1 MATPAGGRPLKP
13 VAPSHAEEKQQA
25 NQQKPRVPELEKHL
39 AGNLAS
45 KKELLTGMR
54 FGIALKMK
62 DSLLSRSSLLMCQM
76 SWHLQNRNNH
86 QLRKQKLPQ
95 LRVQQPLLHL
105 KLMLSQ
111 KGLKVRMPR
120 IWIRRVIRITTFPAL
135 GSSAS
140 TLSGLGHDKV
150 VAFPKR
156 AALLLSTILF
166 LAHHSQPSI
175 QGIHRQGTRIAQ
187 NLHLTPSLE
196 TLGRFDSMR
205 SSRDFD
211 QGNGFPTFDDIP
223 DPFGSSAPFR
233 SSLDSQT
240 QRRDSD
246 PFGSSGPFRTS
257 LDSQTPRKESDFF
270 GFSAAPFR
278 TSLTVKLQEE
288 TRTHFGPLHLGHHS
302 LQEETRTHLGLQG
315 LSGRHWRLQKRL

>member
-25 NQQKPRVPELEKHL
+25 NQQKPRVPELEKHLVNQLIELDKEILDAREKIEYFRVKMQEL

-187 NLHLTPSLE
+187 NLHLTPSLG
-196 TLGRFDSMR
+196 LIR
-205 SSRDFD
+205 SEAHKILDFFLNQKHSED
-211 QGNGFPTFDDIP
+211 LILCAAVEILIRVMVFQHLMT
-223 DPFGSSAPFR
+223 
-233 SSLDSQT
+233 SQT
-240 QRRDSD
+240 LLALRRHL
-246 PFGSSGPFRTS
+246 GHRW
-257 LDSQTPRKESDFF
+257 
-270 GFSAAPFR
+270 
-278 TSLTVKLQEE
+278 TVKLKEE
-288 TRTHFGPLHLGHHS
+288 TQTPSDLQVHFGRHWTVKLPEKNQIFLGFQQRHLGHH
-302 LQEETRTHLGLQG
+302 
-315 LSGRHWRLQKRL
+315 

>member
-1 MATPAGGRPLKP
+1 
-13 VAPSHAEEKQQA
+13 
-25 NQQKPRVPELEKHL
+25 
-39 AGNLAS
+39 
-45 KKELLTGMR
+45 
-54 FGIALKMK
+54 
-62 DSLLSRSSLLMCQM
+62 MCQM

-120 IWIRRVIRITTFPAL
+120 LLKMEQHMIKMRTSQQKVLRTVHLPAVLLDDMDQESNKDHYFSGPGEFGLNPIRT
-135 GSSAS
+135 GSSQGGGFSQSRPFTFDDSVPS
-140 TLSGLGHDKV
+140 TPLS
-150 VAFPKR
+150 AFNSGYSPPRYKDSSEPSFDTSR
-156 AALLLSTILF
+156 FDSFRSTQDTGF
-166 LAHHSQPSI
+166 FPQP
-175 QGIHRQGTRIAQ
+175 
-187 NLHLTPSLE
+187 E

-315 LSGRHWRLQKRL
+315 LSGRHWRLRKRL